1 MKRRVRRL
9 LQGCGAWGVGLR
21 DLALEL
27 GSGWLGSSLLRG
39 DFVKN
44 TSSSNS
50 KESNRTN
57 SKSNNHN
64 SNNTNSGNSG
74 NTTDNGSAT
83 AISSLRH
90 SRHEGADSSG
100 LIPSPQKSPSGNH
113 QASCRLKDWSAQ
125 GWKFPLREFIG

>member
-1 MKRRVRRL
+1 MAGK
-9 LQGCGAWGVGLR
+9 
-21 DLALEL
+21 
-27 GSGWLGSSLLRG
+27 GSSLLRG
-39 DFVKN
+39 DFVRN

-57 SKSNNHN
+57 SKSNSHN
-64 SNNTNSGNSG
+64 SFNTNSGNSGCFTNSGNSG

-100 LIPSPQKSPSGNH
+100 LIPSSQKSPSGIH
-113 QASCRLKDWSAQ
+113 QASCRLKDWSA
-125 GWKFPLREFIG
+125 